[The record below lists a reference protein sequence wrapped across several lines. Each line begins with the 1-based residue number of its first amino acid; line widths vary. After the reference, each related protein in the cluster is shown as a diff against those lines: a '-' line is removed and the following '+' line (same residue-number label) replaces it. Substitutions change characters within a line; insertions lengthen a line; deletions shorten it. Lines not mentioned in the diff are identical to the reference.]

1 MDRRITFY
9 YILLV
14 TTSALIFSISNY
26 QIINASS
33 TDIKNHDKKNKDNN
47 NINTHDKKNKDNNNI
62 NTHDKKNKDNNNI
75 NTHDNKKSI
84 YSEDSSFSLPFNSNF
99 ADQSIKTNNEKNDII
114 PFP

>member
-47 NINTHDKKNKDNNNI
+47 NINTHDNR
-62 NTHDKKNKDNNNI
+62 
-75 NTHDNKKSI
+75 KSI

>member
-14 TTSALIFSISNY
+14 TISALIFSISNY

-62 NTHDKKNKDNNNI
+62 NTHDNR
-75 NTHDNKKSI
+75 KSI

>member
-14 TTSALIFSISNY
+14 TISALIFSISNY

-33 TDIKNHDKKNKDNN
+33 TD
-47 NINTHDKKNKDNNNI
+47 INTHDKKNKDNNNI

-75 NTHDNKKSI
+75 NTHDNRKSI

>member
-14 TTSALIFSISNY
+14 TISALIFSISNY

-33 TDIKNHDKKNKDNN
+33 TDIKN
-47 NINTHDKKNKDNNNI
+47 HDKKNKDNNNI